1 MAVSGG
7 QWWSLLGMQWTWS
20 RLNCG
25 LGQSLK
31 VSEDLGVSYVNVGS
45 LECYRA
51 AVGTNRKLG
60 SAKDLDVSG

>member
-1 MAVSGG
+1 MEALDVNGG
-7 QWWSLLGMQWTWS
+7 QWWSLLGMQCTWS

-31 VSEDLGVSYVNVGS
+31 IIEDLGISYVNVGS
-45 LECYRA
+45 LKCYRA

-60 SAKDLDVSG
+60 ES